1 MRKKNILATAT
12 LILVLSGCAANE
24 TPAAVPTT
32 LVPTMVLA
40 GGSSDQSPTSSV
52 EASGPVAAPTSAA
65 PAISAGVS
73 ATGEVAARQ
82 IADLGFR
89 VPGTVDQVLVEE
101 GSVVTEGQELAR
113 LDTRELDLQVAQA
126 EAQLASAQAN
136 YQRVIDGATP
146 QQIAAA
152 RAQVAQASAGLRQTQ
167 GAVTDDDIAAAE
179 ANLQQAVAR
188 QADILAGPKATDMQQ
203 AQAAVQQAQ
212 ANLDIQRTNL
222 SAGKERAR
230 LQMESAANVL
240 RNAQDA
246 YSRIYWSNRE
256 LEDKG
261 RDVPQALKDQ
271 EAQAQRGVE
280 DAGIGF
286 ENARLA
292 YEQSIQNEMDGIL
305 AAEGQLAQ
313 AQASLQKLLD
323 GATTDQRAAAAA
335 AVAQAQAT
343 LNKLKGDQ
351 RAGQL
356 AQAQAGLAAA
366 QANLNQITADPTE
379 ATVAGALAQVR
390 AAEASRDA
398 AKLNRDKA
406 SLLAPFAGIVSIVNI
421 DPGDLASGAGM
432 MVIQVVDVSEL
443 RIEVNISD
451 TDVAK
456 VHEGQTATIEV
467 DAIPGRSFTGTV
479 DYVAPTAT
487 LSGTIR
493 TYAVR
498 IVLDSQEGLRAGMSA
513 RVTIK
518 V

>member
-1 MRKKNILATAT
+1 MRKKNIIATGA
-12 LILVLSGCAANE
+12 LILALSACASNE
-24 TPAAVPTT
+24 TPAAVPTSA
-32 LVPTMVLA
+32 VPTMVLA
-40 GGSSDQSPTSSV
+40 TSDSGQPTPAA
-52 EASGPVAAPTSAA
+52 EASGPAAAPTSAA
-65 PAISAGVS
+65 PAISVGVV

-113 LDTRELDLQVAQA
+113 LDLRELDLQVAQA
-126 EAQLASAQAN
+126 EAQVASAKAN

-167 GAVTDDDIAAAE
+167 GAVTDQDIAAAE
-179 ANLQQAVAR
+179 ANVQQALAR

-230 LQMESAANVL
+230 LQMESAANAL

-271 EAQAQRGVE
+271 EAQARRMVD
-280 DAGIGF
+280 DAGIAF
-286 ENARLA
+286 ENAKLA
-292 YEQSIQNEMDGIL
+292 YEQSIQNEIDGIA
-305 AAEGQLAQ
+305 AAEGQVSQ
-313 AQASLQKLLD
+313 AQATLQKLID
-323 GATTDQRAAAAA
+323 GATDDQRAAAAA
-335 AVAQAQAT
+335 AVAQAQAN
-343 LNKLKGDQ
+343 LNKLKGEQ
-351 RAGQL
+351 RAGQV

-366 QANLNQITADPTE
+366 QANLSQLTADPTE
-379 ATVAGALAQVR
+379 ATVAGALAQVQ
-390 AAEASRDA
+390 AAEAARDA

-406 SLLAPFAGIVSIVNI
+406 SLVAPFAGIVSIVNI
-421 DPGDLASGAGM
+421 DPGDLATGTGM

-467 DAIPGRSFTGTV
+467 DAIPGQTFTGKV

-487 LSGTIR
+487 VSGTIR